1 MLKITNL
8 LFTFFL
14 VFLYSCS
21 GNNENLD
28 LLLKREK
35 ELELANKKAE
45 TARIDSLTTF
55 KNNAN
60 EQIELKNFEVGI
72 QYLDSALAIANYS
85 EENEIIAQKAQINF
99 DLKKYDD
106 AISNYGILIASSY
119 SLKESH
125 YQRALCY
132 NKQKKTQETVDD
144 LVKAIELG
152 NTDANELHEKINPIK
167 KRVSYYVTRCCDGT
181 TSNSTGR
188 GTCSHHGGVCNW
200 NEPVY
205 EEYRKY

>member
-1 MLKITNL
+1 MLKIPNIL
-8 LFTFFL
+8 LTFFL
-14 VFLYSCS
+14 VFIYSCS

-28 LLLKREK
+28 LLLKQQKEK
-35 ELELANKKAE
+35 ELAQQKAE
-45 TARIDSLTTF
+45 AARIDSLTTY

-60 EQIELKNFEVGI
+60 EQIGLKNFEVGI
-72 QYLDSALAIANYS
+72 QYLDSALGLANYS

-106 AISNYGILIASSY
+106 AISNYGILIASSH
-119 SLKESH
+119 SLKDSH
-125 YQRALCY
+125 YQRGLCY

-152 NTDANELHEKINPIK
+152 NADANELHEKLNPIK

-181 TSNSTGR
+181 TSSSTGR